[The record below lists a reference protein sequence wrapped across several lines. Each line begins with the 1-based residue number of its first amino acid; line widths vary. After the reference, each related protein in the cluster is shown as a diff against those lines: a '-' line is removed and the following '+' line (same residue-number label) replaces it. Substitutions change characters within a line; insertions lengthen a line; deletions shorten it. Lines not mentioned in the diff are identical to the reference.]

1 MEYKVLYRKYRPDC
15 FKNIIGQDYTIK
27 MLQNAIIHNQISHAY
42 LFTGPRG
49 TGKTSIAK
57 VFAKT
62 INCQHIENGE
72 ACGKCPSCLSFD
84 SSPDIVEIDAA
95 SNNGVDEIRELINN
109 VKIAPTEGKYKIYII
124 DEVHMMTSS
133 AFNALLL
140 TLEEPPSH
148 AIFIMATTNVESVP
162 ITILSRCQRFNFR
175 KFSMEDLKKQ
185 ISYVCEQENIEIDEE
200 AIEEIAYLS
209 EGGMRD
215 ALSLLDQLSS
225 NHEKITVD
233 KILANYGSISTKFI
247 RDLIQNIEENN
258 VDAIENAIKD
268 LQNSSSDYKIFIK
281 KLIQELSHVAV
292 QLKQNPKAR
301 RLDYS
306 QVKAIIFELNE
317 CMNKININVNPYLLV
332 ELILLDHLAG
342 SKTSPSI
349 KVVEKTEKLEK
360 EAEKPVETSVEKE
373 EKPVSQEGYSDEVET
388 ESQQEEFMKYFQ
400 ELKKIRI
407 NNCFAGA
414 KKDVLM
420 KYQKIWNELKHSLDL
435 KPEILSIISDSSI
448 VASSSDYCIL
458 TSKLSSTVNL
468 VNSKL
473 EDLSREVEPSFSE
486 HMHFICLAEE
496 EWLNEK
502 QIYVNHLKN
511 GEKYT
516 IIFEETIDDIKPKEQ
531 SDLELVATNVFSRDK
546 IELI

>member
-1 MEYKVLYRKYRPDC
+1 M
-15 FKNIIGQDYTIK
+15 
-27 MLQNAIIHNQISHAY
+27 
-42 LFTGPRG
+42 
-49 TGKTSIAK
+49 
-57 VFAKT
+57 
-62 INCQHIENGE
+62 
-72 ACGKCPSCLSFD
+72 
-84 SSPDIVEIDAA
+84 
-95 SNNGVDEIRELINN
+95 
-109 VKIAPTEGKYKIYII
+109 
-124 DEVHMMTSS
+124 
-133 AFNALLL
+133 
-140 TLEEPPSH
+140 
-148 AIFIMATTNVESVP
+148 
-162 ITILSRCQRFNFR
+162 
-175 KFSMEDLKKQ
+175 
-185 ISYVCEQENIEIDEE
+185 
-200 AIEEIAYLS
+200 
-209 EGGMRD
+209 
-215 ALSLLDQLSS
+215 
-225 NHEKITVD
+225 
-233 KILANYGSISTKFI
+233 
-247 RDLIQNIEENN
+247 
-258 VDAIENAIKD
+258 
-268 LQNSSSDYKIFIK
+268 
-281 KLIQELSHVAV
+281 
-292 QLKQNPKAR
+292 
-301 RLDYS
+301 
-306 QVKAIIFELNE
+306 
-317 CMNKININVNPYLLV
+317 
-332 ELILLDHLAG
+332 
-342 SKTSPSI
+342 
-349 KVVEKTEKLEK
+349 
-360 EAEKPVETSVEKE
+360 EKE